1 MEIIVNGLF
10 IADSIMFMYKQDLHS
25 QYKSFHSVS
34 LQKHAEERK
43 TKILLTITQIQ
54 ELILCSVRILICKH
68 IVFKHIEPKK
78 QIEIS

>member
-1 MEIIVNGLF
+1 MNL
-10 IADSIMFMYKQDLHS
+10 DSIMFMYKKDLHS

-34 LQKHAEERK
+34 LQRHAEERK
-43 TKILLTITQIQ
+43 TKTLLTITQNQ
-54 ELILCSVRILICKH
+54 EIILCSVQCTGQVASILICKH